1 MARTSG
7 FSLGR
12 LRRMSEVMRG
22 FVDRGQV
29 AGVATLLWRHG
40 EVHFEAI
47 GVQDLQTGVPIHRET
62 LFRVASMTKP
72 ITAAAALILVEEAK
86 LRLDDP
92 VERFL
97 PELSGQR
104 VLRTLDGPVD
114 DTVPISRPIT
124 LRDLLTFRLGFG
136 MLLGHPDNSL
146 PIQRAVAEAGLG
158 ISVNSPSLPPDVWIK
173 RFGQLPLMHQPGEQ
187 WMYHTGAEVL
197 SVLIAR
203 VTGTSFADFLEQRIF
218 APLGMKDTSFQVS
231 EPALDRLATAYEFD
245 AVSGK
250 LKPYAEPRG
259 PRYPAGAT
267 GLISTAAD
275 YLAFGRMMLQQ
286 GRFGRERILSRPTV
300 EVMTTDQL
308 TLAQKA
314 ASPFFPGYWD
324 SHGWGFGV
332 STITARDMISAV
344 PGRFGWDGGFSTSW
358 YADPHEDMVAILLA
372 QRLGNP
378 LASQLNTDF
387 LTLAYQAIDD

>member
-1 MARTSG
+1 
-7 FSLGR
+7 
-12 LRRMSEVMRG
+12 MSEVMRR
-22 FVDRGQV
+22 FVERGEV
-29 AGVATLLWRHG
+29 AGMITLLWRHG

-47 GVQDLQTGVPIHRET
+47 GVQDLASGVPIRHET

-72 ITAAAALILVEEAK
+72 ITATAAMILVEEAK

-104 VLRTLDGPVD
+104 VLRSLDAALD
-114 DTVPISRPIT
+114 DTVPLERAIT

-136 MLLGHPDNSL
+136 MPLGQPANAL
-146 PIQRAVAEAGLG
+146 PIQRAMQDAG
-158 ISVNSPSLPPDVWIK
+158 ISLGPDSPSLPPDVWIE
-173 RFGQLPLMHQPGEQ
+173 RFGALPLMHQPGAQ
-187 WMYHTGAEVL
+187 WMYHTGSDVL

-203 VTGTSFADFLEQRIF
+203 ASGMSFADFLEKRIF
-218 APLGMKDTSFQVS
+218 APLGMKDTAFQVP
-231 EPALDRLATAYEFD
+231 EPALDRLATVYEPD

-250 LKPYAEPRG
+250 LKPYAGSRG
-259 PRYPAGAT
+259 PHFPAGGT

-275 YLAFGRMMLQQ
+275 YLAFGRMLLQQ
-286 GRFGRERILSRPTV
+286 GRFAGERLLSRPTV

-308 TLAQKA
+308 SLAQKA
-314 ASPFFPGYWD
+314 ASPFFPGFWD

-332 STITARDMISAV
+332 SMVTQRDDTSAV
-344 PGRFGWDGGFSTSW
+344 PGRFGWDGAFGTSW
-358 YADPHEDMVAILLA
+358 YSDPREDMVAILLT
-372 QRLGNP
+372 QRFGNP
-378 LASQLNTDF
+378 LSSQLLANF